1 MSAPDLLTSDR
12 PMEKIVIVVG
22 LGEVGKALMKS
33 DKSKHQTFGVDINL
47 HASFASVAQDGGS
60 IRVQQATDPTA

>member
-1 MSAPDLLTSDR
+1 MHSTV
-12 PMEKIVIVVG
+12 VIVG
-22 LGEVGKALMKS
+22 LGEVGKALMEIV
-33 DKSKHQTFGVDINL
+33 KSKHQTFGVDINL